1 MAKANAQK
9 QRKYRKRKKW
19 ESNKFL
25 KKGKE
30 KAKKSIMGKRHNLLK
45 TAKRGKTSG

>member
-30 KAKKSIMGKRHNLLK
+30 KAKKVLWENV
-45 TAKRGKTSG
+45 TTY